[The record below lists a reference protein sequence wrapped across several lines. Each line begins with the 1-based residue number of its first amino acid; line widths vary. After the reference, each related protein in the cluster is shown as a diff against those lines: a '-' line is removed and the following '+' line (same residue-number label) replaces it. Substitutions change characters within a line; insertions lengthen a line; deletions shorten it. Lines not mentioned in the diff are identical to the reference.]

1 MKTQY
6 KLLLCFIGI
15 GIIMYL
21 KNKTLNIEIKR
32 EIITATR
39 TIGKMFVNG
48 QYFCDT
54 LEDTYRT
61 LNSASDKI
69 KEETAIPNG
78 VYKIALTYSKKFA
91 KMLPEIFDVPF
102 FTGIRIHTGSSEKD
116 TAGCVLVGDY
126 KNGIWSANPNYVA
139 KLKDMLPLYSNAT
152 VSITKI

>member
-1 MKTQY
+1 MKLEY
-6 KLLLCFIGI
+6 KLLLSFIGI

-32 EIITATR
+32 ELTTATR

-54 LEDTYRT
+54 LEDTYRN

-78 VYKIALTYSKKFA
+78 IYKLALTYSTKFA
-91 KMLPEIFDVPF
+91 KMLPEIFNVPF

-116 TAGCVLVGDY
+116 TAGCILVGDY
-126 KNGIWSANPNYVA
+126 KNGVWSANPNYVT
-139 KLKDMLPLYSNAT
+139 KLKELLPQYANAT
-152 VSITKI
+152 INITKV